1 MPSVIPASGV
11 RDTRHDA
18 FLRAL
23 AQRSDPI
30 SRRRFLELMG
40 ASLALAGAAACAPP
54 HQQIVPY
61 VRQPEQI
68 ETDKPLF
75 FASAHLL
82 GGFADG
88 VLVESHLG
96 RPTKIEGN
104 PQHPASLGATDA
116 FGQASILT
124 LYEPTR
130 AQTVTFRGQIST
142 WSQFQRQMRGAVE
155 SLRSSG
161 GQGIR
166 FLSEASTSPTLAAQM
181 SQIVQAFPQARW
193 HWWEPAN
200 RDNALAGTQ
209 LAFGQPVEPRYHF
222 DAADV
227 VLSLDADVFAWAP
240 GRLRYMHDFATRRRP
255 EQGAPSRIYAV
266 ESTPSLLGVAA
277 DHRLMLPASAMQAFA
292 FSLASSLGV
301 DVGAAPDQA
310 PSQVPTGWLDALAA
324 DLRSHGRT
332 SLVVPGDFQP
342 PAVHAAAHS
351 INAALGSVGTTVD
364 YSDPVALD
372 TVDHVASLRQ
382 LVDDMRN
389 GQVSLLFMFGGN
401 PVYSAPADIP
411 FLDAIRPVAT
421 TVHLGLFEDETSHA
435 SQWHVPELHPLETW
449 TDARGFDGTATVL
462 QPVIAP
468 LYGDAHSV
476 HEVLAIF
483 SDQPS
488 SSSHDIVKGYWQ
500 NQHAGSDFD
509 TFWRQTLSDG
519 IVTGSASPAKG
530 VSVQAG
536 WANGVTASSTTPQAG
551 AYEVVFRPDASL
563 YDGRF
568 ATNGWLL
575 ELPRPITKVSWDN
588 VALVSPA
595 TARQLGVDTQDV
607 IELRS
612 GGRVVRAPVWILPG
626 QADGSIGLTLG
637 YGRQGGAGAGS
648 GVGFNANAIR
658 VSGGLWVSEDVDVV
672 RTGETHRLVSTQ
684 GHYTM
689 EGHQLVVGV
698 SPQQLQ
704 TQSNGHA
711 VGQQQ
716 PTESLYPAYPY
727 PDNKW
732 GMVIDLNA
740 CVGCN
745 ACIVACQA
753 ENNIP
758 VVGKEEVGRGRDMLW
773 LRVDTYFDNG
783 EQNPRIMNQL
793 VPCMQC
799 EDAPCELVCPVGAT
813 VHSSEGLNDMVYNRC
828 VGTRYCSNN
837 CPYKV
842 RHFNFFQ
849 FSDYDT
855 PTLKL
860 LRNPEV
866 TVRSRGVMEKCTY
879 CIQRV
884 TSARIQAE
892 KENRPIRDGEVLTA
906 CQAACPT
913 NAIVFG
919 NLNDPSS
926 DVARQRGLA
935 RNYTLLA
942 DLNTKPR
949 TTYLAMVPN
958 PNPNLSPG
966 TP

>member
-1 MPSVIPASGV
+1 M
-11 RDTRHDA
+11 
-18 FLRAL
+18 
-23 AQRSDPI
+23 QRKDPI
-30 SRRRFLELMG
+30 SRRRFLEVMG

-54 HQQIVPY
+54 HEQIVPY
-61 VRQPEQI
+61 VRQPQQLA
-68 ETDKPLF
+68 TDKPLF
-75 FASAHLL
+75 FASAHTV
-82 GGFADG
+82 GGFAEG

-116 FGQASILT
+116 FGQASVLT

-130 AQTVTFRGQIST
+130 AQTVSFRGQIST
-142 WSQFQRQMRGAVE
+142 WSQVRRQLRATIE
-155 SLRSSG
+155 TLRSNG
-161 GQGIR
+161 GQGLR
-166 FLSEASTSPTLAAQM
+166 FLSESSTSPTLAAQIA
-181 SQIVQAFPQARW
+181 QITQAFPQAQW
-193 HWWEPAN
+193 HWWEPVN
-200 RDNALAGTQ
+200 RDNALAGAQ
-209 LAFGQPVEPRYHF
+209 LAFGEPVETRYHF

-240 GRLRYMHDFATRRRP
+240 GRLRYLRDFASRRRP
-255 EQGAPSRIYAV
+255 EQGPLNRVYAA

-277 DHRLMLPASAMQAFA
+277 DHRLPLPSGAVDAFGFALASA
-292 FSLASSLGV
+292 LGV
-301 DVGAAPDQA
+301 DVGATQVQPPPGI
-310 PSQVPTGWLDALAA
+310 PSGWFENLAS
-324 DLRSHGRT
+324 DLRSHASR
-332 SLVVPGDFQP
+332 SLVVPGEFQS
-342 PAVHAAAHS
+342 PAVHALAHS
-351 INAALGSVGTTVD
+351 VNAVLGSVGTTVD

-372 TVDHVASLRQ
+372 SVDHVASLRQ

-389 GQVSLLFMFGGN
+389 GQVRVLLILAGN
-401 PVYSAPADIP
+401 PGYSAPADIP
-411 FLDAIRPVAT
+411 FLDGLRQVGT
-421 TVHLGLFEDETSHA
+421 TVHLGLFQNETSA
-435 SQWHVPELHPLETW
+435 ACQWHIPELHPLETW
-449 TDARGFDGTATVL
+449 TDARAYDGTTTIL
-462 QPVIAP
+462 QPLIAP
-468 LYGDAHSV
+468 LYSDAHSI
-476 HEVLAIF
+476 HEVLGMF
-483 SDQPS
+483 SDQPAA
-488 SSSHDIVKGYWQ
+488 SSHDIVKGYWQ
-500 NQHAGSDFD
+500 GRHTGGDFE

-519 IVTGSASPAKG
+519 VVAGSASPAKT
-530 VSVQAG
+530 VSVRSGWASGMNPAGSVRQAG
-536 WANGVTASSTTPQAG
+536 SL
-551 AYEVVFRPDASL
+551 ELVFRPDPSL

-575 ELPRPITKVSWDN
+575 ELPRPITKLSWDN
-588 VALVSPA
+588 VALISPA
-595 TARQLGVDTQDV
+595 TASQLGVATQDV
-607 IELRS
+607 IALRS
-612 GGRVVRAPVWILPG
+612 GGRSVRAPVWVLPG
-626 QADGSIGLTLG
+626 QADGSISVTLG
-637 YGRQGGAGAGS
+637 YGRQRGAGAGT
-648 GVGFNANAIR
+648 GVGFNANTIR
-658 VSGGLWVSEDVDVV
+658 SSSAPWIDAGLEVS
-672 RTGETHRLVSTQ
+672 RTGDTHRLVSTQ
-684 GHYTM
+684 GNYSM
-689 EGHQLVVGV
+689 QGHELVLAIT
-698 SPQQLQ
+698 PDQLQ
-704 TQSNGHA
+704 ASGNSRA

-716 PTESLYPAYPY
+716 PNESLYPAYPY

-732 GMVIDLNA
+732 GMVIDLNS

-783 EQNPRIMNQL
+783 DQNPRILNQL

-860 LRNPEV
+860 LRNPDV

-879 CIQRV
+879 CIQRI
-884 TSARIQAE
+884 TAGRIQAE

-913 NAIVFG
+913 NSIVFG
-919 NLNDPSS
+919 NLNDPASQ
-926 DVARQRGLA
+926 VARQRSLA

-949 TTYLAMVPN
+949 TTYLAKVPN
-958 PNPNLSPG
+958 PNPSLGG
-966 TP
+966 T